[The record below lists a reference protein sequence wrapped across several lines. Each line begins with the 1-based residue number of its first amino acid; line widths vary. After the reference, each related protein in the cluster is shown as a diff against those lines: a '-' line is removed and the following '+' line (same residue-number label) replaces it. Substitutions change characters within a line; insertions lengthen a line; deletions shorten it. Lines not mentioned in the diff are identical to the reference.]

1 MSKTEYV
8 IYSAYQ
14 RLKREDSIS
23 LSYNGSSVTASDSFK
38 YVGVVIDQHLNF
50 TNNIEHVVNKVL
62 FKKIG
67 CS

>member
-14 RLKREDSIS
+14 RLKRLDSIS
-23 LSYNGSSVTASDSFK
+23 LSYNGSSVTAPDSFK

-50 TNNIEHVVNKVL
+50 TNNIAHVVNNVL